1 MEKFDTYDQLNYNI
15 FNAKNMNRSYCPV
28 SLNPRVKKYDCN
40 CDSSQ
45 SIPDIK
51 TPTYYIPS
59 NNMTTNIGDMYNSIY
74 NTKPKIVEGFKRGD
88 ICCNNNYV
96 CNNTK

>member
-1 MEKFDTYDQLNYNI
+1 MDKYDIYNQLDYNI

-28 SLNPRVKKYDCN
+28 SNNSQVKYNCN
-40 CDSSQ
+40 CDSSE
-45 SIPDIK
+45 STPIVKD
-51 TPTYYIPS
+51 PTYYIPS
-59 NNMTTNIGDMYNSIY
+59 DNMTNNINSMYNSIY
-74 NTKPKIVEGFKRGD
+74 NMKPQIVEGFKRGD